1 MNARKDCLEEYWVR
15 IWRTVARL
23 ITSTSTCRAACHL
36 MVWILDLA
44 LIQYADVA
52 DIVDGMIKSVDLN
65 GPAECNESATTLW
78 TVLVVLKG
86 RENLGSASEASE
98 NTLRWLFHRW
108 SPGMYSNRYR
118 RTLNSHIRSEE
129 P

>member
-1 MNARKDCLEEYWVR
+1 
-15 IWRTVARL
+15 
-23 ITSTSTCRAACHL
+23 

-52 DIVDGMIKSVDLN
+52 DVVDGMIKSVDLN
-65 GPAECNESATTLW
+65 GPAECNESAATLW
-78 TVLVVLKG
+78 TVLLVLKG

-108 SPGMYSNRYR
+108 NPGMYSIRGG
-118 RTLNSHIRSEE
+118 RTLNSHIRSEK

>member
-1 MNARKDCLEEYWVR
+1 
-15 IWRTVARL
+15 
-23 ITSTSTCRAACHL
+23 

-44 LIQYADVA
+44 LIQYADVS

-86 RENLGSASEASE
+86 REKLGSASEASE

-108 SPGMYSNRYR
+108 SPSTYSNRCR
-118 RTLNSHIRSEE
+118 RTLSSHIRSEE

>member
-1 MNARKDCLEEYWVR
+1 
-15 IWRTVARL
+15 
-23 ITSTSTCRAACHL
+23 

-78 TVLVVLKG
+78 TVLLVLKG

-98 NTLRWLFHRW
+98 NTLRWLFHHW
-108 SPGMYSNRYR
+108 NPGVYSIRGET
-118 RTLNSHIRSEE
+118 TLNSHIRSEE

>member
-1 MNARKDCLEEYWVR
+1 
-15 IWRTVARL
+15 
-23 ITSTSTCRAACHL
+23 

-44 LIQYADVA
+44 LIQYADVG

-78 TVLVVLKG
+78 TVLLVLKG

-108 SPGMYSNRYR
+108 NPGVYSIRGE
-118 RTLNSHIRSEE
+118 TMLNSHIRSEK